1 MRRRNWKIWCAACI
15 FPWTSPAGSTCR
27 CRAAETADVPDHVW
41 ELPTVLHNAGI
52 DFLHIG
58 VNDATTPAKVPMLFW
73 WEGPDGS
80 RLLTMLSDRYGSP
93 QNPPPAWPYSAW
105 LYVHMTYDNQG
116 PPSPDTLQRDL
127 DYYKQHY
134 PGATVK
140 VGQFSD
146 FFNALKPEDLGEVPV
161 VRADMPDCWTYGFMS
176 SPGGCQAIAEGRPLM
191 SATEFLAT
199 INAAW
204 GVPSPN
210 PQTAV
215 AEAYEKS
222 LLWSEH
228 TWGLATQSHIHF
240 DYVKDGEITRAVPQP
255 VEGVAAVEA
264 SWQEKLNYALDIGKI
279 LAKPCADQLRA
290 LAAGVRLEGKRIVVF
305 NPLPWRRDDVV
316 HVPGNWTAGTAVQ
329 SDDGAV
335 IPCEITGTNLSF
347 VALGVPSMGYR
358 AYGIVTRTAPPA
370 AAPVCSADAATHTIE
385 SPAYR
390 VVFDPARGRV
400 VSLFD
405 KRAGCELVDDSA
417 PEGFGYFYQRF
428 SKEDAQAYARTYI
441 TPPFRDNAT
450 FGDVM
455 CRSGIPA
462 DQPHRDFTPANLTYT
477 AVRHT
482 PWCGGDLVR
491 NPLRRLTANRPADL
505 HALPRTPLP
514 GHRRR
519 SRQPGPRRWM
529 ARSVQLQ
536 PPAEDGPHDTKSAA
550 ILRGA
555 TRTRRRRCNCGAA
568 PGRRRGARPGLS
580 REAVLRRPGAA
591 GRSGDGAAAG
601 AGCPA
606 VAPAAAGR
614 DGDNVQDRLRARMLF
629 WLQATEILIV
639 LAAGAAI
646 ASMLAWMT
654 VCYLGLSGPRGVRR
668 RYFAVGRRRREPRV
682 AVVNYPLAVFHA
694 ADRRRSCGDYL
705 PGAA

>member
-1 MRRRNWKIWCAACI
+1 M
-15 FPWTSPAGSTCR
+15 
-27 CRAAETADVPDHVW
+27 
-41 ELPTVLHNAGI
+41 
-52 DFLHIG
+52 
-58 VNDATTPAKVPMLFW
+58 
-73 WEGPDGS
+73 
-80 RLLTMLSDRYGSP
+80 
-93 QNPPPAWPYSAW
+93 
-105 LYVHMTYDNQG
+105 
-116 PPSPDTLQRDL
+116 
-127 DYYKQHY
+127 
-134 PGATVK
+134 
-140 VGQFSD
+140 
-146 FFNALKPEDLGEVPV
+146 
-161 VRADMPDCWTYGFMS
+161 
-176 SPGGCQAIAEGRPLM
+176 
-191 SATEFLAT
+191 
-199 INAAW
+199 
-204 GVPSPN
+204 
-210 PQTAV
+210 

-405 KRAGCELVDDSA
+405 KRAGRELVDDSA

-477 AVRHT
+477 AAVT
-482 PWCGGDLVR
+482 PLGVEATLSGTLSAAV
-491 NPLRRLTANRPADL
+491 PANRPADL

-514 GHRRR
+514 GHLRR

-536 PPAEDGPHDTKSAA
+536 PPAEDGPAG
-550 ILRGA
+550 IP
-555 TRTRRRRCNCGAA
+555 RRSRRLDCQ
-568 PGRRRGARPGLS
+568 PGHRLHGEQQPVLLLVQSRRRG
-580 REAVLRRPGAA
+580 LRR
-591 GRSGDGAAAG
+591 
-601 AGCPA
+601 
-606 VAPAAAGR
+606 
-614 DGDNVQDRLRARMLF
+614 
-629 WLQATEILIV
+629 
-639 LAAGAAI
+639 
-646 ASMLAWMT
+646 
-654 VCYLGLSGPRGVRR
+654 RGWRGHHR
-668 RYFAVGRRRREPRV
+668 
-682 AVVNYPLAVFHA
+682 H
-694 ADRRRSCGDYL
+694 
-705 PGAA
+705 